1 MKLKYIFS
9 MFAGLISMAA
19 ISCSE
24 KTTTDIP
31 AAEAAAEKIAD
42 ATSITEAAEAPS
54 AYYVMFKGDGG

>member
-1 MKLKYIFS
+1 
-9 MFAGLISMAA
+9 MFAGLISMAT

-42 ATSITEAAEAPS
+42 ATSITGAAEAPS
-54 AYYVMFKGDGG
+54 AYYGMFKGDGG

>member
-1 MKLKYIFS
+1 

-31 AAEAAAEKIAD
+31 AAEAEGEKVAD